1 MPGSTLEIFE
11 RAGHFP
17 HLDDPVRF
25 INVVSDFLAA
35 TEPATLDP
43 ETLRARIRSGA
54 PLAA

>member
-1 MPGSTLEIFE
+1 
-11 RAGHFP
+11 
-17 HLDDPVRF
+17 
-25 INVVSDFLAA
+25 VSDFLAA